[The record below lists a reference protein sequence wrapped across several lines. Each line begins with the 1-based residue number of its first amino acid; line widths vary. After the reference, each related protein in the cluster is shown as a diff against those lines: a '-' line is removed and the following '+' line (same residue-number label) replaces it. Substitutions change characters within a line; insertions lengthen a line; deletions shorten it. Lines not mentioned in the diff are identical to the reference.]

1 MQRELKTYF
10 EDIITAIEKIE
21 KYTACMSKEDLAGN
35 ELVQDAVVRNLE
47 VIGEAVKKIPD
58 DVRSSYK
65 DIPWKKIAGLRDI
78 LIHEYFGVNMNIVW
92 DVIENKLQPLK
103 AAATELYEAYN

>member
-10 EDIITAIEKIE
+10 EDIVTAIDKIE
-21 KYTACMSKEDLAGN
+21 KYTKGMTKEDMIRN

-47 VIGEAVKKIPD
+47 IIGEAVKKVPD
-58 DVRSSYK
+58 DVRNSYR

-78 LIHEYFGVNMNIVW
+78 LIHEYFGINMNIVW
-92 DVIENKLQPLK
+92 DVIKNKLQPLK
-103 AAATELYEAYN
+103 AVSEELYKDYS

>member
-1 MQRELKTYF
+1 MQRELKNYI

-21 KYTACMSKEDLAGN
+21 KYTAGMSKEDLAGN

-47 VIGEAVKKIPD
+47 VIGEAVKKVPD

-78 LIHEYFGVNMNIVW
+78 LIHEYFGVNINIVW

-103 AAATELYEAYN
+103 AAVTELYEVYN